1 MAKNLVPGS
10 KKEHLTKSVQKI
22 AHGFKK
28 CRSGVAAI
36 EFAITMPVL
45 IMLLAGSINFGHVI
59 FVKHSMQSI
68 AGETLRSVSYGLV
81 EQSAAIDAA
90 QQKMARLVRNG
101 TTVTINEN
109 VGANQITVT
118 ITQTAEAATLM
129 PLPFVSANI
138 FADNLT
144 VNVVAPRITAF
155 DQTPNPT

>member
-1 MAKNLVPGS
+1 MEKSLKVSSNSKYLAKFVRKFS
-10 KKEHLTKSVQKI
+10 ERFARS
-22 AHGFKK
+22 
-28 CRSGVAAI
+28 RSGVAAI

-45 IMLLAGSINFGHVI
+45 IMLLAGSVNFGHVI

-81 EQSAAIDAA
+81 EQSSAINAAKA
-90 QQKMARLVRNG
+90 KMARLVRTG

-109 VGANQITVT
+109 VGANEITVT
-118 ITQTAEAATLM
+118 ITQTAKAATLM
-129 PLPFVSANI
+129 PLPFVSADV

-155 DQTPNPT
+155 DQSPNAT

>member
-1 MAKNLVPGS
+1 MAINLTPDPS
-10 KKEHLTKSVQKI
+10 PEKI
-22 AHGFKK
+22 AKLVQNFSQKFSK

-81 EQSAAIDAA
+81 EQASAIDSAKA
-90 QQKMARLVRNG
+90 KMARLVRDG

-109 VGANQITVT
+109 EGANEITVT
-118 ITQTAEAATLM
+118 ITQTAKAATLM
-129 PLPFVSANI
+129 PLPFVSADV

-155 DQTPNPT
+155 DQNPNAT

>member
-1 MAKNLVPGS
+1 MPGPKWNNFATIS
-10 KKEHLTKSVQKI
+10 QKI
-22 AHGFKK
+22 SQKFAK
-28 CRSGVAAI
+28 CPSGVAAI

-81 EQSAAIDAA
+81 EQSSAIDSAKE
-90 QQKMARLVRNG
+90 KMRRLVREG

-109 VGANQITVT
+109 VGANEITVT
-118 ITQTAEAATLM
+118 ITQTAKAATLM
-129 PLPFVSANI
+129 PLPFVSADV

-155 DQTPNPT
+155 DQSPNPT

>member
-1 MAKNLVPGS
+1 MP
-10 KKEHLTKSVQKI
+10 
-22 AHGFKK
+22 GFKSISFATCAQKFSQRFAK

-68 AGETLRSVSYGLV
+68 AGETLRAVSYGLV
-81 EQSAAIDAA
+81 EQSSAIASA
-90 QQKMARLVRNG
+90 RAKMARLVRDG
-101 TTVTINEN
+101 TTITINEN
-109 VGANQITVT
+109 VGANEITVT

-129 PLPFVSANI
+129 PLPFVSAEM

-155 DQTPNPT
+155 DQSPNPT